1 MNLLLDTHI
10 FIWAFSDVARLPSA
24 AAKALLDPQN
34 SLFLSTASSW
44 EMQVKEQIGKLVL
57 SPSVEIF
64 IKSQMLLNQI
74 RPLPINNE
82 HVWILRQLPLHHRD
96 PFDRLIIAKAMS
108 EKIAIATKDDAFR
121 NYAVETIW

>member
-82 HVWILRQLPLHHRD
+82 HVWTLRQLPLHHRD
-96 PFDRLIIAKAMS
+96 PFDRMIIAQ
-108 EKIAIATKDDAFR
+108 AITEGLTIVTQDAFFAS
-121 NYAVETIW
+121 YPVTIL